1 MRRSVYAL
9 AALVTAA
16 LDRVLPASAVL
27 LSRGDSEEVDT
38 AGVIDTEGR
47 RWVVRAPRT
56 AGAGIRTEA
65 ESRIAQAL
73 AKSNIGQLIAQPEAS
88 LSYGDAR
95 ATVYPALP
103 GRPLDLAE
111 VEESEALARALGHAI
126 GLIHSVPIYMAQ
138 GSGIPEMSA
147 HELCERARR
156 AVSRAGESRHLPR
169 IVEDHFKNQ
178 LADDSLWQ
186 FEPCL
191 THRDLSPYALLVDG
205 QRVSGI
211 SDWAEAE
218 IGDPAYDLHW
228 LVSQLPQESLD
239 AVLSAYT
246 LVAQQRA
253 TAQPGPDPR
262 LLERAQLHSELA
274 IVSWLLH
281 GLDSDDAE
289 VIADA
294 DDMLAVLED
303 NLVTLAQEE
312 AEVAYENLS
321 DWGERKN

>member
-147 HELCERARR
+147 HELRERARR
-156 AVSRAGESRHLPR
+156 AVSRAGWLPALFPWCGPPRAATPCPSRACRCAHPGSHRHPPGVRGAASCVPR
-169 IVEDHFKNQ
+169 AGRHPARPARRERSVRGWPGG
-178 LADDSLWQ
+178 DSRR
-186 FEPCL
+186 PPPAP
-191 THRDLSPYALLVDG
+191 SPVNRRAARHGVRPRRY
-205 QRVSGI
+205 
-211 SDWAEAE
+211 
-218 IGDPAYDLHW
+218 PA
-228 LVSQLPQESLD
+228 PRRRN
-239 AVLSAYT
+239 
-246 LVAQQRA
+246 AQSKA
-253 TAQPGPDPR
+253 PPPPVPAPAG
-262 LLERAQLHSELA
+262 
-274 IVSWLLH
+274 
-281 GLDSDDAE
+281 
-289 VIADA
+289 
-294 DDMLAVLED
+294 
-303 NLVTLAQEE
+303 
-312 AEVAYENLS
+312 
-321 DWGERKN
+321 